1 MTNFCTVDFLS
12 HSVHT
17 LFRSA
22 TIKRRLDS
30 NLKCGTRFM
39 IRSSPNSE
47 MVRKKRDDKRVF
59 QEYRLIIGEI
69 ALIKIIRLKWVNPD
83 DISRDVLTGKD

>member
-1 MTNFCTVDFLS
+1 
-12 HSVHT
+12 
-17 LFRSA
+17 
-22 TIKRRLDS
+22 
-30 NLKCGTRFM
+30 M